1 MYQQQNTGSLY
12 ADKPSVNAKPRPEIG
27 LVTNR
32 DPETVYCD
40 YVNFKG
46 YLTALSV
53 AETIKRQWR
62 INEYGTLSERYW
74 QGKLKYS
81 ERNVYNF

>member
-53 AETIKRQWR
+53 AETIKRQ
-62 INEYGTLSERYW
+62 
-74 QGKLKYS
+74 
-81 ERNVYNF
+81 